1 MKITV
6 KLFGT
11 LSQNF
16 PDYSPDRGLEV
27 EMQEGSK
34 VADLLALLKIPDAQ
48 GGTVVRDGLF
58 LSKEEPL
65 TEGSL
70 IQIFQPLFGG

>member
-16 PDYSPDRGLEV
+16 TDYSPEQGLEV
-27 EMQEGSK
+27 EIPEGSK
-34 VADLLALLKIPDAQ
+34 VSDLLVLLKISDSQ

-58 LSKEEPL
+58 LSKEETL
-65 TEGSL
+65 TSGSP
-70 IQIFQPLFGG
+70 IQIFQALFGG

>member
-16 PDYSPDRGLEV
+16 PDYSPGQGLEV
-27 EMQEGSK
+27 EMPEGSK
-34 VADLLALLKIPDAQ
+34 VADLLALLKISDAK

-58 LSKEEPL
+58 LSKEETL
-65 TEGSL
+65 TDGSL
-70 IQIFQPLFGG
+70 IQIFQALFGG